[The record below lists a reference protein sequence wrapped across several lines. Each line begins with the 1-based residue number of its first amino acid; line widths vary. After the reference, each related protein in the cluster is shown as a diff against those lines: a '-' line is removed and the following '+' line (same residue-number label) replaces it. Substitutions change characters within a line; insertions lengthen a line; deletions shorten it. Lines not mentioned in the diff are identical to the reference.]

1 MARIRPKYPRQRQR
15 LRKRFLSQA
24 LLLLCVAG
32 AVAFYFCIK
41 YSDPEAESLFLR
53 FGKSLGEAKQAA
65 SRLAPSQTDPP
76 GPLSVQKEALPSAKT
91 PAAAPP
97 LSTPAGSQADPP
109 TEDPLA
115 VKDGPHA
122 PDDSA
127 DDPPADLIPAVSP
140 AASDPPASAPPATP
154 PEADPQPAPAPEPA
168 AIPTR
173 SESEKAHLP
182 FAGQSLEAVAREMT
196 ARYGGRDPGPWGE
209 HVPGVVSKLEGV
221 ASSDDAPPLLA
232 LTLDACAGDY
242 DPEII
247 ALLRR
252 YQIPATLF
260 LTSRWMDK
268 HPDIVRELAANPLF
282 EIAAHGERHRP
293 CSVNGKS
300 VYGIKGTANMLELV
314 REVLG
319 NARRIAADTGKA
331 PRWFRSGTAFYDEAA
346 VRVIQDLGMGVAG
359 YSIAGD
365 EGATLPADRVAAKV
379 PAAKNGDIL
388 LLHMNKPKSGTREGL
403 KRALPEL
410 LRRGARFVRLSDER

>member
-32 AVAFYFCIK
+32 AVGFYFFIK

-53 FGKSLGEAKQAA
+53 FGKSLGEARQAA
-65 SRLAPSQTDPP
+65 SRIAPTQPDPP
-76 GPLSVQKEALPSAKT
+76 GPLSVQKEARPST
-91 PAAAPP
+91 AAAPRAEDN
-97 LSTPAGSQADPP
+97 PAAKDSSQA
-109 TEDPLA
+109 
-115 VKDGPHA
+115 
-122 PDDSA
+122 PDEPA
-127 DDPPADLIPAVSP
+127 ADLSPAVYSVP
-140 AASDPPASAPPATP
+140 KP
-154 PEADPQPAPAPEPA
+154 PEADPQPEPA
-168 AIPTR
+168 AERAAVPAR
-173 SESEKAHLP
+173 SESAKPSLP

-196 ARYGGRDPGPWGE
+196 ARYGGKDPGPWGE
-209 HVPGVVSKLEGV
+209 HVPGVVSTLDGV
-221 ASSDDAPPLLA
+221 ATNDGAPLLA

-268 HPDIVRELAANPLF
+268 HPDIVRELAANLQF

-300 VYGIKGTANMLELV
+300 AYGIKGTATMLELV

-346 VRVIQDLGMGVAG
+346 VRVIHDLGMGVAG

-365 EGATLPADRVAAKV
+365 EGATLSADRVAAKV
-379 PAAKNGDIL
+379 LAAKNGDIL

-403 KRALPEL
+403 KLALPEL
-410 LRRGARFVRLSDER
+410 LRRGARFVRLSEGR